1 MSTQL
6 TLQLDSS
13 LAERY
18 RCVRDVCAAGIYQRG
33 LKRMAGDLEMAPGNL
48 SASLAGDGR
57 SLSTDHLEKYIEIS
71 GDVSPILYL
80 VARFIGI
87 DAEQLQV
94 ARQARIETL
103 LTEVQS
109 LLKEVP
115 KTVRKT
121 GSK

>member
-1 MSTQL
+1 MSQQL

-33 LKRMAGDLEMAPGNL
+33 LKRIAGDLEMAPGNL
-48 SASLAGDGR
+48 SAALAGDGR
-57 SLSTDHLEKYIEIS
+57 CLSTDAMERYIEVS

-80 VARFIGI
+80 VAKFIGI

-103 LTEVQS
+103 LTEVS
-109 LLKEVP
+109 ALLKEVP
-115 KTVRKT
+115 RTARAARR
-121 GSK
+121 